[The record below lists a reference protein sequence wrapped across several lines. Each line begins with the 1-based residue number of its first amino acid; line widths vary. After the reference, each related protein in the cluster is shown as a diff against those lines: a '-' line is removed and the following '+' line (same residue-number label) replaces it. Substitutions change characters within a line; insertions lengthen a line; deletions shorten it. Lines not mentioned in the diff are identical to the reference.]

1 MEASAQLALFL
12 SALGVAEP
20 SSPADRE
27 GLLALLERT
36 VVAAG
41 PLDDLPRFLA
51 FLAERASRFDAPLSA
66 LAEMDGAVMGLVYRC
81 LVGEPAALAT
91 LDATVLEPTSWGLRR
106 MAATDAE
113 ISDIRQAVREKLLV
127 GGPGRGARLGDYS
140 GRGALQ
146 SWVRV
151 ILVRE
156 LLSERR
162 RHQREVVLDDEA
174 LFEAATGEQDPELE
188 HLKTYY
194 RAEFRRGFRQA
205 LQALPGKDR
214 NLLRYHFLEGLSVD
228 EIGVIYGVHRA
239 TAARWLVRV
248 REALEQG
255 TLDAMMSALAISRP
269 EVESILRLIRSNLD
283 ASIASFVEQGSDPK

>member
-1 MEASAQLALFL
+1 VEASAQVALFL
-12 SALGVAEP
+12 GALDAAQQATAP
-20 SSPADRE
+20 DPAR
-27 GLLALLERT
+27 LSALLERT
-36 VVAAG
+36 LAAAG
-41 PLDDLPRFLA
+41 AVEDLPRFLA
-51 FLAERASRFDAPLSA
+51 FLAERAARFDAPLEA

-81 LVGEPAALAT
+81 LAGEPSALAE
-91 LDATVLEPTSWGLRR
+91 LDATVLEPTSRGLRR
-106 MAATDAE
+106 MSATDAE

-127 GGPGRGARLGDYS
+127 GGQARGPRLGDYS

-151 ILVRE
+151 TLVRE

-162 RHQREVVLDDEA
+162 RHQREIVLDDEA

-194 RAEFRRGFRQA
+194 RAEFRRGFREA
-205 LQALPGKDR
+205 LEALPGRDR

-248 REALEQG
+248 RESLEQG
-255 TLDAMMSALAISRP
+255 TLTAMMGALAVSRP

-283 ASIASFVEQGSDPK
+283 ASIASFLEQGGDSK

>member
-12 SALGVAEP
+12 GALDAAQQATAPDPAKLSAI
-20 SSPADRE
+20 
-27 GLLALLERT
+27 LERT
-36 VVAAG
+36 LAAAG
-41 PLDDLPRFLA
+41 AVADLPRFLA
-51 FLAERASRFDAPLSA
+51 FLGERAARFDAPLEA
-66 LAEMDGAVMGLVYRC
+66 LAEMDGAVMALVYRC
-81 LVGEPAALAT
+81 LAGEPSALAE
-91 LDATVLEPTSWGLRR
+91 LDATVLEPTSRGLRR
-106 MAATDAE
+106 MSATDAE
-113 ISDIRQAVREKLLV
+113 ISDIRQSVREKLLV
-127 GGPGRGARLGDYS
+127 GGQSRGPRLGDYS

-174 LFEAATGEQDPELE
+174 LFDAATGEQDPELE

-194 RAEFRRGFRQA
+194 RAEFRRGFREA
-205 LQALPGKDR
+205 LEALPGKDR

-248 REALEQG
+248 RESLEQG
-255 TLDAMMSALAISRP
+255 TLTAMMGALAVSRP

-283 ASIASFVEQGSDPK
+283 ASIASFLEQGEGTK